1 MATVP
6 NDWYD
11 ERNRLFRRKS
21 ELELER
27 STWINHWKELNQFI
41 LPRSGRFFIT
51 DRNRGDKR
59 HNKIYDNTATRALRV
74 LGAGLM
80 SGATS
85 PARPWFRLATG
96 DPEKMKSEAVRVW
109 LSDVTRQILKTF
121 SLSNTYRSLH
131 TMYEELGVYGTGA
144 AIMMDDF
151 ETVSHM
157 LNLNCGEYYLAANW
171 KGDVDTMCRY
181 FEATV
186 ENLVRQFGY
195 NNCST
200 AVKNNYDR
208 GNYGVWQPVMHIIEP
223 RHDYDSTKRDTKN
236 MPWKSTYFEP
246 QASAVGVLRESGM
259 REFRALTPRWNV
271 RSGDVYGDSPGME
284 TLGHIKEAQHNKL
297 MKATAIDYQV
307 RPPLQI
313 PTTLK
318 NSSQKRLPGG
328 EYYYDQ
334 TTQGGGVRSA
344 FEVRL
349 DLNAL
354 QNDIMDIRAQ
364 INESFY
370 KDLFLMLSSDAA
382 LSGKLTA
389 TQVAEIHEEKLLML
403 GPVIE
408 RLHNELLQR
417 LVDMHFTRLLET
429 GLLPPPPEEMQGE
442 DLNVE
447 FVSILAQ
454 AQRSVNTNSIDRLV
468 SNIGAIA
475 QYKPGIL
482 DKFDEDEY
490 VDMYADMLGVDPS
503 LIVPDDKVALI
514 RKARADEQRAQMQ
527 AAQLANTADAASKLA
542 QAPTD
547 GKNALTDV
555 MSQLQGY
562 STPGP
567 AQTPV

>member
-1 MATVP
+1 MSTVP
-6 NDWYD
+6 NNWYD

-21 ELELER
+21 EMELER
-27 STWINHWKELNQFI
+27 STWISHWKELNQFI
-41 LPRSGRFFIT
+41 LPRSGRFFMT
-51 DRNRGDKR
+51 DRNKGDKR
-59 HNKIYDNTATRALRV
+59 HNHIYDNTATRALRV

-96 DPEKMKSEAVRVW
+96 DPEKMKSDAVKLW
-109 LSDVTRQILKTF
+109 LSDVTRMILDVM
-121 SLSNTYRSLH
+121 SRANTYRSLH
-131 TMYEELGVYGTGA
+131 TMYEELGVYGTA
-144 AIMMDDF
+144 SAIMMDDPK
-151 ETVSHM
+151 TLTHM

-171 KGDVDTMCRY
+171 KGDVDTVCRY
-181 FEATV
+181 FEQTV
-186 ENLVRQFGY
+186 ENIVREFGY
-195 NNCST
+195 ANCSV
-200 AVKNNYDR
+200 AVQNNYDR
-208 GNYGVWQPVMHIIEP
+208 GNYGVWHPIMHIIEP
-223 RHDYDSTKRDTKN
+223 RHDYNPEKLDTKN

-246 QASAVGVLRESGM
+246 QSSAVGVLRESGM
-259 REFRALTPRWNV
+259 REFRALAPRWNC

-284 TLGHIKEAQHNKL
+284 TLGHIKEAQHNRL
-297 MKATAIDYQV
+297 MKGTAIDYQV

-313 PTTLK
+313 PTSLK
-318 NSSQKRLPGG
+318 NSPQKRLPGG

-334 TTQGGGVRSA
+334 TTQGGGVRPA

-354 QNDIMDIRAQ
+354 QSDIVDIRSQ
-364 INESFY
+364 IDDSFY
-370 KDLFLMLSSDAA
+370 KDLFLALSSEAA
-382 LSGKLTA
+382 MTGKLTA

-417 LVDMHFTRLLET
+417 MVDMHFTRLLET
-429 GLLPPPPEEMQGE
+429 GLLPPPPEELQGE

-454 AQRSVNTNSIDRLV
+454 AQRAVNTNAVDRLV

-475 QYKPGIL
+475 AFKPGIL

-490 VDMYADMLGVDPS
+490 VDQYADMLGVDPS
-503 LIVPDDKVALI
+503 LIVPDSKVALV
-514 RKARADEQRAQMQ
+514 RKARADEQRQAMQ
-527 AAQLANTADAASKLA
+527 LQKMQVGADTASKLA
-542 QAPTD
+542 GAPTD
-547 GKNALTDV
+547 SKNALTDV
-555 MSQLQGY
+555 MSGLQGY

-567 AQTPV
+567 SQTPQ